1 MRVATFD
8 GGDGPAMSLVSRVCA
23 GLLVVLYLL
32 GAWFVASHTHH
43 RLDPSGS
50 PMFYDFSAFYQ
61 AGVFADAGH
70 PLAAYDDN
78 AMIAAEHAAFP
89 GMTPRLPWN
98 YPPSFQLAVMPLAAL
113 PYVSAWLVWTGLICG
128 AYALM
133 TLKLARTD
141 HRWLILLA
149 PAVAINVLMGQNGL
163 LSTALLAAG
172 VLLLERRP
180 ILGGLVLGLLT
191 YKPHFAV
198 LVPVVLLFSR
208 EWRAFAASA
217 ASASLMI
224 AASALVLGVQP
235 WLVFIQRATHP
246 MSVFSSSSSTASSIP
261 STMIMA
267 QSLGLNAQAGAV
279 CHWLVA
285 GLAVVAV
292 VWIWRRSSDGLTR
305 AAALAAATLLVTPY
319 SRIYDLALLAPA
331 IAAMLAPRVGKAS
344 LGALTLAAAAW
355 ALPAILL
362 LLQPKIQFAPLVSV
376 ALLAVLWVRSN
387 PRVGAEQAVGAEAA
401 PLGPS
406 SAAPL
411 YRSA

>member
-198 LVPVVLLFSR
+198 LVPVVL
-208 EWRAFAASA
+208 
-217 ASASLMI
+217 
-224 AASALVLGVQP
+224 P

-387 PRVGAEQAVGAEAA
+387 PRVGAEQAEGAEAA